1 MSNSNII
8 LSVMVISHNQV
19 HLIGRCLDSILRQR
33 IRVPWEIVISDDAST
48 DGTWEWIQEAAKL
61 RKEEIGLRMK
71 EIRGEVLD
79 GEFIPEIT
87 CSQINSSDYNPTVTS
102 DRCAANKANV
112 YSLARGKYCVNID
125 ADDYL
130 LGDDIY
136 QYQIDQLEAHPE
148 CSVAVQNIWYQNDG
162 EPLEKGHSW
171 HPKNIWKENEVIC
184 VDEYFKRKLCISNPA
199 FMMRRDECLTPTEKY
214 GLLFDDPIITTH
226 HVGRGK
232 IICSQRAQ
240 YVYVQYRNSIW
251 NQVGHDES
259 DNILRNI
266 VGLIISIRFFPKYKK
281 LFLEADVHNWIVNL
295 KRILAQEGSLQP
307 TKHTNAYLNRLHN
320 RCLERI
326 LRGERMYIR
335 LLLNLALVINK
346 TSSFDGLM
354 AAIFFYMIG
363 EAKHDA

>member
-148 CSVAVQNIWYQNDG
+148 CSVAVQNIWNLKDG
-162 EPLEKGHSW
+162 DPIEKGHTW
-171 HPKNIWKENEVIC
+171 WPKNHWGEHEMFTVREFC
-184 VDEYFKRKLCISNPA
+184 DKRLFISNPA
-199 FMMRRDECLTPTEKY
+199 LMMRRDPNLVPINKY
-214 GLLFDDPIITTH
+214 GLLFDDPIISMH
-226 HVGRGK
+226 HMVRGK
-232 IICSQRAQ
+232 IITSQRAQ
-240 YVYVQYRNSIW
+240 YVYVKYNNSIW
-251 NQVGHDES
+251 NTVSQTDDE
-259 DNILRNI
+259 
-266 VGLIISIRFFPKYKK
+266 IIRMMTPLVVYAKFFPQVFDSMFWMEHFVWISRIKVYMQKK
-281 LFLEADVHNWIVNL
+281 E
-295 KRILAQEGSLQP
+295 K
-307 TKHTNAYLNRLHN
+307 
-320 RCLERI
+320 
-326 LRGERMYIR
+326 
-335 LLLNLALVINK
+335 LLLNPLTVEYVERLHCKVLSDMMEKPHSVRAKLTMWLFLFMSKFEVQNTLAMRICYKIVKPN
-346 TSSFDGLM
+346 
-354 AAIFFYMIG
+354 
-363 EAKHDA
+363 